1 VVPNAPVDVV
11 NIDTGATV
19 HVKSNGQGSYTA
31 PFLAAPGNYKV
42 SVQMAGFKAYVH
54 TGLELQVDATVKE
67 NIVLQVGSVNESVVV
82 TTATP
87 MIDTS
92 NADTGQS
99 LTAEEVRDL
108 PNNGNSP
115 FTLERD
121 EYGVIPVGKQATA
134 QLTPT
139 SNTTASQVS
148 IGGGQS
154 ASAEVLLNG
163 IPDMESSSRQIS
175 YIPQLDAVDTV
186 HVDQFSANAAQ
197 GDTIGGTVN
206 ITTKGGTNQFHG
218 TLSEY
223 YNGGRP
229 FSARPYFATPTTY
242 VPSTHY
248 NQPGA
253 TIGGPVLIPH
263 FFNGHNKLFF
273 FYAWEGFYTKAGGPT
288 ISSVPTADERNGD
301 FHAILV
307 DGSSAQ
313 LYDPY
318 SGSNQTIS
326 GKTYW
331 IRSAIPN
338 NCLTATTAYC
348 SSNAHNTD
356 PSVVLSPIAQK
367 YLTLLPLPNYNGA
380 STTADGE
387 NNYISTPINSTNYN
401 SHMVRVDWNISDTD
415 KIFGE
420 LHLSNYTNGTG
431 NYYGNPVISG
441 SVATFKQPGGQI
453 DNVKTFSQSLSLET
467 RLGFQRYN
475 QVNSPASLGTDP
487 TTFGFPSYI
496 SSNSGSVAVP
506 YVTFSDGGTIEP
518 FSQQTNGYGIIDY
531 LSGYAVVNK
540 TMGRHSLKAGTD
552 IRVWKKSGFSPTA
565 ASGNFSYAAS
575 ATGFFSQSPN
585 DSALEVKQPMGSSF
599 AMLDLGLPSSGSYQI
614 TQKFQYDNWYEA
626 YFLQDDWKATKE
638 LSFSLGLRLDH
649 ETAVVESNNRMLQN
663 FYPNQP
669 NTTSSAASAAY
680 TSQYAGDIA
689 TAGVNPAF
697 LPAGNALNTNGATV
711 YETPGNR
718 APYHPAPLYVSPRVG
733 FAYAPA
739 AFNNKLVI
747 RGGFSIVNQPFG
759 TYTANST
766 TGFSQTTAMVLSN
779 SSVNGGYTPITT
791 WENPFPNATGSINY
805 NPIAQPVGNA
815 YGADAAL
822 GGGPLFFPNNVK
834 VPYTEKFGL
843 DIEKEFSHG
852 LMVEI
857 GGIHSLS
864 LHNSAYIGINNYP
877 YTQYF
882 DHTQTKSSP
891 NALAVSNAM
900 AVQVTNPFYGLF
912 PTFTSTSGAS
922 VPNTTALNTSPKVA
936 VSSLVMT
943 NPEFTGISEFYLPA
957 TTIDFN
963 ALTAR
968 VEKRMEKGFEINA
981 NFEWSRQLG
990 NTVQL
995 NPGQWWRGETTSDFP
1010 IHVAVISIYELPFG
1024 RGRQFMANANMV
1036 EDAVLGGW
1044 KVSGEYQFLSGA
1056 PISWGNVNYTGTYS
1070 DFQFHPHLTSGPSF
1084 NTSVFDNIVNDKTS
1098 TNQPGAWN
1106 YRTFPQYALRS
1117 DPTNNFNFSALKDF
1131 VLGERF
1137 VMSFRADAFNAL
1149 NHAQMAGPNVTP
1161 TSTSFG
1167 LITGQNNTNRT
1178 LAGGLHLRF

>member
-1 VVPNAPVDVV
+1 
-11 NIDTGATV
+11 
-19 HVKSNGQGSYTA
+19 
-31 PFLAAPGNYKV
+31 
-42 SVQMAGFKAYVH
+42 M
-54 TGLELQVDATVKE
+54 
-67 NIVLQVGSVNESVVV
+67 
-82 TTATP
+82 
-87 MIDTS
+87 
-92 NADTGQS
+92 
-99 LTAEEVRDL
+99 
-108 PNNGNSP
+108 
-115 FTLERD
+115 
-121 EYGVIPVGKQATA
+121 
-134 QLTPT
+134 
-139 SNTTASQVS
+139 
-148 IGGGQS
+148 
-154 ASAEVLLNG
+154 
-163 IPDMESSSRQIS
+163 
-175 YIPQLDAVDTV
+175 
-186 HVDQFSANAAQ
+186 DQFSANAAQ

-242 VPSTHY
+242 VSSTHY

-273 FYAWEGFYTKAGGPT
+273 FYAWEGFYTKTGGPT

-367 YLTLLPLPNYNGA
+367 YLALLPLPNYNGA

-401 SHMVRVDWNISDTD
+401 SHMVRLDWNISDTD

-431 NYYGNPVISG
+431 NYYGNPAISG

-487 TTFGFPSYI
+487 TTFGFPGYI

-626 YFLQDDWKATKE
+626 YFLLSCLELAAALRTAADHRSCSSITTMSGPIFRTTGRRPRSYRSAWVCGSTTKRRSSRATTACSRTSIPTSRTPRRA
-638 LSFSLGLRLDH
+638 LPRLPIQ
-649 ETAVVESNNRMLQN
+649 VS
-663 FYPNQP
+663 
-669 NTTSSAASAAY
+669 
-680 TSQYAGDIA
+680 
-689 TAGVNPAF
+689 
-697 LPAGNALNTNGATV
+697 
-711 YETPGNR
+711 TPGISQLLGSTQLFCPLAMPLTRTAPPCMKLR
-718 APYHPAPLYVSPRVG
+718 AIALPIIRPRC
-733 FAYAPA
+733 
-739 AFNNKLVI
+739 
-747 RGGFSIVNQPFG
+747 
-759 TYTANST
+759 
-766 TGFSQTTAMVLSN
+766 
-779 SSVNGGYTPITT
+779 
-791 WENPFPNATGSINY
+791 
-805 NPIAQPVGNA
+805 
-815 YGADAAL
+815 
-822 GGGPLFFPNNVK
+822 
-834 VPYTEKFGL
+834 
-843 DIEKEFSHG
+843 
-852 LMVEI
+852 
-857 GGIHSLS
+857 
-864 LHNSAYIGINNYP
+864 
-877 YTQYF
+877 
-882 DHTQTKSSP
+882 
-891 NALAVSNAM
+891 
-900 AVQVTNPFYGLF
+900 
-912 PTFTSTSGAS
+912 
-922 VPNTTALNTSPKVA
+922 
-936 VSSLVMT
+936 
-943 NPEFTGISEFYLPA
+943 
-957 TTIDFN
+957 
-963 ALTAR
+963 
-968 VEKRMEKGFEINA
+968 
-981 NFEWSRQLG
+981 
-990 NTVQL
+990 
-995 NPGQWWRGETTSDFP
+995 
-1010 IHVAVISIYELPFG
+1010 
-1024 RGRQFMANANMV
+1024 
-1036 EDAVLGGW
+1036 
-1044 KVSGEYQFLSGA
+1044 
-1056 PISWGNVNYTGTYS
+1056 
-1070 DFQFHPHLTSGPSF
+1070 
-1084 NTSVFDNIVNDKTS
+1084 TSVRASDLHMRPPHS
-1098 TNQPGAWN
+1098 TIN
-1106 YRTFPQYALRS
+1106 S
-1117 DPTNNFNFSALKDF
+1117 
-1131 VLGERF
+1131 
-1137 VMSFRADAFNAL
+1137 
-1149 NHAQMAGPNVTP
+1149 
-1161 TSTSFG
+1161 
-1167 LITGQNNTNRT
+1167 
-1178 LAGGLHLRF
+1178 